1 MSSLSYTITAYV
13 GGSINPDFDICAL
26 TSASV
31 EVAFRNDGNNW
42 LSQYYIN
49 WVWVPSLVID
59 SLEFIDIN
67 AQ

>member
-1 MSSLSYTITAYV
+1 MTSLSYAITAYV
-13 GGSINPDFDICAL
+13 GGSINPNFGISAL

-31 EVAFRNDGNNW
+31 EVAFRNDGNW

-49 WVWVPSLVID
+49 WVWAPSLVID
-59 SLEFIDIN
+59 SLEFIDIK